1 MELKHRQIY
10 AEALKLYENLSSC
23 ARLHV
28 AAILVKDGR
37 ILSVGYNGTAPGD
50 RHCNEIFVKD
60 EHDRY
65 YIDPDGPADEC
76 QLTQVSEQEWKERHH
91 AFSEV
96 HEIHAEMN
104 CIAYATKN
112 HTDVTDCDLVVSI
125 SPCIHCAKLILSVG
139 IKHVYY
145 VEEYDRNATA
155 GIDFLTAHDV
165 TCEKL

>member
-60 EHDRY
+60 DHGRY
-65 YIDPDGPADEC
+65 YIDPDGPANEY
-76 QLTQVSEQEWKERHH
+76 QQAQVAEQEWKERHH

-96 HEIHAEMN
+96 HEIHA
-104 CIAYATKN
+104 
-112 HTDVTDCDLVVSI
+112 
-125 SPCIHCAKLILSVG
+125 
-139 IKHVYY
+139 
-145 VEEYDRNATA
+145 
-155 GIDFLTAHDV
+155 
-165 TCEKL
+165 